1 MKYELMYSQRIF
13 VRVVGDAVVLLVVLL
28 LTGCGG
34 LRPEM
39 LSNDTDTFVQTDTT
53 RTTGMP
59 VVAVYRE
66 NYANA
71 NIPQHHVPID
81 IPRTDE
87 ASQVRALK
95 LVQLAWPIDRLYA
108 FTACELSSTGSCTA
122 EEVKLF
128 FSLGS
133 YHDRGCRGR
142 AEHSGCAARFDRQ
155 HLRTFR
161 VFIDGKELDTPT
173 LAYER
178 HGTGPYLEEL
188 WAGISFDAFRQVA
201 DADEIRFEIGQH
213 NIRLRGAEL
222 KPLRAIVAAV
232 EGRMTIGA
240 TD

>member
-1 MKYELMYSQRIF
+1 
-13 VRVVGDAVVLLVVLL
+13 
-28 LTGCGG
+28 
-34 LRPEM
+34 
-39 LSNDTDTFVQTDTT
+39 
-53 RTTGMP
+53 
-59 VVAVYRE
+59 
-66 NYANA
+66 
-71 NIPQHHVPID
+71 
-81 IPRTDE
+81 
-87 ASQVRALK
+87 
-95 LVQLAWPIDRLYA
+95 
-108 FTACELSSTGSCTA
+108 
-122 EEVKLF
+122 
-128 FSLGS
+128 
-133 YHDRGCRGR
+133 
-142 AEHSGCAARFDRQ
+142 
-155 HLRTFR
+155 